1 MTQALYLADELVR
14 RGLTLATAESCT
26 GGGLSRLL
34 TTIPGASA
42 FFVGGIIAYQNSIK
56 SDFLGVSEQTLTDYG
71 AVSSATAMA
80 MAEGCRHR
88 FSTDVA
94 VSITGIAGPGGGS
107 LEKPIGLVFLAV
119 AVDQRTCVVEHN
131 FSGNREQVREA
142 AISAALDLILE
153 AITGQDVG
161 AVDT

>member
-1 MTQALYLADELVR
+1 MTQVRNLAEELVR

-42 FFVGGIIAYQNSIK
+42 FFIGGIIAYQNRIK
-56 SDFLGVSEQTLTDYG
+56 SELLGVSEQTLADYG
-71 AVSSATAMA
+71 AVSSATAIA
-80 MAEGCRHR
+80 MAEGCRDR

-119 AVDQRTCVVEHN
+119 AVDQRTCVAKHN
-131 FSGNREQVREA
+131 FPGNREQVREA

-153 AITGQDVG
+153 AITSHNVG